1 MALTLQDSGFREA
14 GQPAD
19 RHADRVLGVVR
30 SGFHESAN
38 DLVTRSWSRCLNE
51 YRLHPDKPRDPTVIA
66 RAALEERR
74 ARRADVIDCARY
86 EMTTLYQQLAD
97 NESAVVLTDTDGV
110 IVHMVSSP
118 EFAAEVGPLGL
129 RAGGMWS
136 ETEAGTN
143 GMGTCL
149 AAASPVSV
157 RREEHFF
164 TQFTQ
169 LTCSAVPVFDPSGE
183 IVGALDVTSR
193 SSLMQQHL
201 LVLLG
206 MTARMIENRLIDQQ
220 FRNAHPLHFHS
231 RPEFVYTLHEGKLA
245 VGDDGQILAANRSAL
260 FQLGLHSMDE
270 IRSRRIEDLFQTSLA
285 DMLQRSASSSFHP
298 VVTYRANAA
307 LRFFAVARRPA
318 SDADAPTGTASSV
331 GSSITIPPLRA
342 QARSVAAR
350 PLANAVVAGP
360 SSSGASTTASTFED
374 PRLVA
379 QLDTARRVIA
389 RRTPVLLCGETGS
402 GKEVF
407 ARALHD
413 ASPHAAGAFVAINCA
428 SLPETLIESEL
439 FGYRAGAFT
448 GAQRT
453 GRRGKILQADGGTL
467 FLDEIADMPLELQAR
482 LLRVLDERRVTP
494 LGTEETHAVDFQLI
508 SASHRQLPALV
519 REGRFREDL
528 YYRLAGIEV
537 QLPALRERSDKR
549 ELIRGVLLSEGGADA
564 SLSADAERLLMEH
577 PWPGNIRQLGHVLR
591 TAAALA
597 DGQPITREHLPSMTV
612 VLQGNGG
619 RPAQAGSMA
628 NGAGNGIGH
637 GMHNGSVHGM
647 ANGNS
652 NGASNG
658 SGSNGGVGGTSG
670 AHMGAA
676 YGSGA
681 PGAGNGSVSS
691 SGYGSNIDSP
701 YASPAHPASH
711 EASATSDEPHGDN
724 AACPVK
730 LNPIQ
735 ANERQVLLQMLE
747 QHRWNVSNVAKAL
760 DVSRNTLYR
769 KLHKL
774 HIQISHP
781 EPGW

>member
-1 MALTLQDSGFREA
+1 MALTLQDAGLREA

-19 RHADRVLGVVR
+19 RHADRVLDVVR
-30 SGFHESAN
+30 SGFHEQAN
-38 DLVTRSWSRCLNE
+38 DVVMRSWSRCLNE
-51 YRLHPDKPRDPTVIA
+51 YRLHPDKPRDPTVLA

-149 AAASPVSV
+149 ASASPVSV
-157 RREEHFF
+157 RREDHFF

-331 GSSITIPPLRA
+331 GSSITIPPPRA
-342 QARSVAAR
+342 PARGVATR
-350 PLANAVVAGP
+350 PMTGVVANP
-360 SSSGASTTASTFED
+360 SPTSASTTTSTFED
-374 PRLVA
+374 PRLIA

-577 PWPGNIRQLGHVLR
+577 SWPGNIRQLGHVLR

-597 DGQPITREHLPSMTV
+597 DGQMITREHLPSMSV
-612 VLQGNGG
+612 NLQANGV
-619 RPAQAGSMA
+619 RPAHAVPMA
-628 NGAGNGIGH
+628 NGSGNGAGVGMNASAHAPAH
-637 GMHNGSVHGM
+637 GSM
-647 ANGNS
+647 
-652 NGASNG
+652 NGAS
-658 SGSNGGVGGTSG
+658 
-670 AHMGAA
+670 HAA
-676 YGSGA
+676 M
-681 PGAGNGSVSS
+681 
-691 SGYGSNIDSP
+691 IDP
-701 YASPAHPASH
+701 MP
-711 EASATSDEPHGDN
+711 SAAMPFQPNAASDEARGDN
-724 AACPVK
+724 APCPVK

>member
-1 MALTLQDSGFREA
+1 MALTLRHA
-14 GQPAD
+14 GRPAD
-19 RHADRVLGVVR
+19 PHADHILEVVR
-30 SGFHESAN
+30 SGLHDPAN
-38 DLVTRSWSRCLNE
+38 DVMMRSWTRCLNE
-51 YRLHPDKPRDPTVIA
+51 YRLHPDKPHVPAVIA

-74 ARRADVIDCARY
+74 SRRADVIDCARY

-97 NESAVVLTDTDGV
+97 NETAVVLTDTDGV

-129 RAGGMWS
+129 RAGGIWS

-149 AAASPVSV
+149 AAASPVCV
-157 RREEHFF
+157 RREDHFF

-169 LTCSAVPVFDPSGE
+169 LTCSAVPVFDPSGN
-183 IVGALDVTSR
+183 IVAALDVTSR

-206 MTARMIENRLIDQQ
+206 MTARMIENRLIDLQ

-245 VGDDGQILAANRSAL
+245 VDADGRILAANRSAL
-260 FQLGLHSMDE
+260 FQLGLQSMDE

-318 SDADAPTGTASSV
+318 SDAAAPAAASLPLPARAPARTAAGTA
-331 GSSITIPPLRA
+331 A
-342 QARSVAAR
+342 
-350 PLANAVVAGP
+350 LAV
-360 SSSGASTTASTFED
+360 STFED

-407 ARALHD
+407 ARALHS

-494 LGTEETHAVDFQLI
+494 LGTEDTHAVDFQLI
-508 SASHRQLPALV
+508 SASHRNLLALV

-537 QLPALRERSDKR
+537 QMPALRDRSDR
-549 ELIRGVLLSEGGADA
+549 LELIGAMLSAEAGPDA
-564 SLSADAERLLMEH
+564 SLSPEAERMLMEH
-577 PWPGNIRQLGHVLR
+577 NWPGNIRQLGHVLR

-597 DGQPITREHLPSMTV
+597 DGGPITRKHLPSLAATTAPAH
-612 VLQGNGG
+612 GRPPAAAANGG
-619 RPAQAGSMA
+619 SADLAQPAPAPGSA
-628 NGAGNGIGH
+628 NDGAGDNG
-637 GMHNGSVHGM
+637 
-647 ANGNS
+647 
-652 NGASNG
+652 
-658 SGSNGGVGGTSG
+658 
-670 AHMGAA
+670 
-676 YGSGA
+676 
-681 PGAGNGSVSS
+681 P
-691 SGYGSNIDSP
+691 
-701 YASPAHPASH
+701 
-711 EASATSDEPHGDN
+711 
-724 AACPVK
+724 CPVK

-735 ANERQVLLQMLE
+735 ANERQMLLQMLE

-769 KLHKL
+769 KIHKL
-774 HIQISHP
+774 QIEVSHS
-781 EPGW
+781 EPGP

>member
-1 MALTLQDSGFREA
+1 MAVTLHDAR
-14 GQPAD
+14 QPID
-19 RHADRVLGVVR
+19 RHADHVLDVVR
-30 SGFHESAN
+30 SGFHDPAN
-38 DLVTRSWSRCLNE
+38 DVVMRSWSRCLNE
-51 YRLHPDKPRDPTVIA
+51 YRLHPDKPREPTVVA
-66 RAALEERR
+66 RVALEERR

-118 EFAAEVGPLGL
+118 EFATEVGPLGL
-129 RAGGMWS
+129 RAGGIWS

-149 AAASPVSV
+149 AAARPVSV
-157 RREEHFF
+157 RREDHFF

-169 LTCSAVPVFDPSGE
+169 LTCSAVPVFDPSGD
-183 IVGALDVTSR
+183 IVAVLDVSSR
-193 SSLMQQHL
+193 SELMQQHL

-245 VGDDGQILAANRSAL
+245 VGDDGRILAANRSAL
-260 FQLGLHSMDE
+260 FQLGLQSMDE
-270 IRSRRIEDLFQTSLA
+270 IRSRRIEDVFQTSLA

-307 LRFFAVARRPA
+307 ARFFAVARRPA
-318 SDADAPTGTASSV
+318 SGADAPAGVSSSA
-331 GSSITIPPLRA
+331 GS
-342 QARSVAAR
+342 SVAAPAR
-350 PLANAVVAGP
+350 AQPRVAAARAAAV
-360 SSSGASTTASTFED
+360 GASLTSTFKD

-379 QLDTARRVIA
+379 QLDIARRVIA

-413 ASPHAAGAFVAINCA
+413 ASPHAAGEFVAINCA
-428 SLPETLIESEL
+428 SLPENLIESEL

-508 SASHRQLPALV
+508 SASHRHLPALV

-549 ELIRGVLLSEGGADA
+549 ELIRGVLATEGGADA
-564 SLSADAERLLMEH
+564 ILSPEAERLLLEH

-591 TAAALA
+591 SAAALA
-597 DGQPITREHLPSMTV
+597 DGKPITREHLPSLAV
-612 VLQGNGG
+612 NLQLHVRSPGHMGNG
-619 RPAQAGSMA
+619 AQAGNA
-628 NGAGNGIGH
+628 GGAEGA
-637 GMHNGSVHGM
+637 VHGP
-647 ANGNS
+647 GD
-652 NGASNG
+652 
-658 SGSNGGVGGTSG
+658 
-670 AHMGAA
+670 AHA
-676 YGSGA
+676 
-681 PGAGNGSVSS
+681 
-691 SGYGSNIDSP
+691 
-701 YASPAHPASH
+701 
-711 EASATSDEPHGDN
+711 DN
-724 AACPVK
+724 AACPIK

-735 ANERQVLLQMLE
+735 TNERQVLLQMLE

-774 HIQISHP
+774 HVEISHP
-781 EPGW
+781 EHGQ

>member
-1 MALTLQDSGFREA
+1 MALTLRNA
-14 GQPAD
+14 GHQAD
-19 RHADRVLGVVR
+19 RHADHVLDVVR
-30 SGFHESAN
+30 SGFHERTN
-38 DLVTRSWSRCLNE
+38 DVVTRSWSRCLNE
-51 YRLHPDKPRDPTVIA
+51 YRLHPDKPREPTVIA
-66 RAALEERR
+66 RVALEERC

-97 NESAVVLTDTDGV
+97 VESAVVLTDTDGV

-118 EFAAEVGPLGL
+118 EFAAEVAPLGL

-149 AAASPVSV
+149 VAGSPVSV
-157 RREEHFF
+157 RRDDHFF

-169 LTCSAVPVFDPSGE
+169 LTCSAVPVFDPSGQ
-183 IVGALDVTSR
+183 IVAVLDVTSR

-206 MTARMIENRLIDQQ
+206 MTARMIENRLIDQR
-220 FRNAHPLHFHS
+220 FRSAHPLHFHS

-245 VGDDGQILAANRSAL
+245 VGDDGRILAANRSAL
-260 FQLGLHSMDE
+260 FQLGLTSMDE

-318 SDADAPTGTASSV
+318 SDADAPA
-331 GSSITIPPLRA
+331 GSLPPAAASITPPTRA
-342 QARSVAAR
+342 PARLAAPVR
-350 PLANAVVAGP
+350 AVPAP
-360 SSSGASTTASTFED
+360 STFED

-407 ARALHD
+407 ARALHN
-413 ASPHAAGAFVAINCA
+413 ASPHAAGEFVAINCA
-428 SLPETLIESEL
+428 SLPENLIESEL

-494 LGTEETHAVDFQLI
+494 LGTEETHAVDFQLV
-508 SASHRQLPALV
+508 SASHRNLPALV

-528 YYRLAGIEV
+528 YYRLAGIEM
-537 QLPALRERSDKR
+537 QLPALRDRSDKR
-549 ELIRGVLLSEGGADA
+549 ELIRSVLAAEGGPDA
-564 SLSADAERLLMEH
+564 ALSAEAERLLMEH
-577 PWPGNIRQLGHVLR
+577 SWPGNIRQLGHVLR
-591 TAAALA
+591 SAAALA
-597 DGQPITREHLPSMTV
+597 DGKTITREHLPSMAV
-612 VLQGNGG
+612 NLQSSMA
-619 RPAQAGSMA
+619 RQSAQA
-628 NGAGNGIGH
+628 
-637 GMHNGSVHGM
+637 
-647 ANGNS
+647 
-652 NGASNG
+652 
-658 SGSNGGVGGTSG
+658 
-670 AHMGAA
+670 AA
-676 YGSGA
+676 A
-681 PGAGNGSVSS
+681 
-691 SGYGSNIDSP
+691 
-701 YASPAHPASH
+701 
-711 EASATSDEPHGDN
+711 ASAANAWEAVAAPPATASVASAAASAADDAHADN
-724 AACPVK
+724 ATCPVK

-774 HIQISHP
+774 HVRISHP
-781 EPGW
+781 EQGCAGT

>member
-1 MALTLQDSGFREA
+1 MALTLRNA
-14 GQPAD
+14 VHAAD
-19 RHADRVLGVVR
+19 RHADRVLDVVR
-30 SGFHESAN
+30 GGFHEETN
-38 DLVTRSWSRCLNE
+38 DVVMRSWGRCLNE
-51 YRLHPDKPRDPTVIA
+51 YRLHPDKLCDPTVLA
-66 RAALEERR
+66 RVALEERQMR
-74 ARRADVIDCARY
+74 CADVIDCARY

-97 NESAVVLTDTDGV
+97 SDSAVVLTDTHGV

-129 RAGGMWS
+129 RAGGIWS

-157 RREEHFF
+157 RREDHFF

-169 LTCSAVPVFDPSGE
+169 LTCSAVPVFDPAGD
-183 IVGALDVTSR
+183 IVAVLDVSSR

-206 MTARMIENRLIDQQ
+206 MTARMIENRLIDQR
-220 FRNAHPLHFHS
+220 FRTAHPLHFHS

-245 VGDDGQILAANRSAL
+245 VGDDGRILAANRSAL
-260 FQLGLHSMDE
+260 FQLGVQSMDE
-270 IRSRRIEDLFQTSLA
+270 IRTRHIEDLFQTSLA

-318 SDADAPTGTASSV
+318 SDADAPAGAPASH
-331 GSSITIPPLRA
+331 G
-342 QARSVAAR
+342 AA
-350 PLANAVVAGP
+350 LKT
-360 SSSGASTTASTFED
+360 SLTTASLTTTSRAPSRLPAARAAPGGSTPAATFED
-374 PRLVA
+374 PNLAA
-379 QLDTARRVIA
+379 QFDTARRVIA

-467 FLDEIADMPLELQAR
+467 FLDEIADMPVELQAR

-494 LGTEETHAVDFQLI
+494 LGTEETHAVDFQLV
-508 SASHRQLPALV
+508 SASHHNLPTLV

-537 QLPALRERSDKR
+537 QLPALRDRSDR
-549 ELIRGVLLSEGGADA
+549 RAVIRDVLACEGGTDA
-564 SLSADAERLLMEH
+564 ILSPEAERLLMEH
-577 PWPGNIRQLGHVLR
+577 AWPGNIRQLGHVLR
-591 TAAALA
+591 TAAALS
-597 DGQPITREHLPSMTV
+597 DGQPITREHLPSMAINLQPISARQTV
-612 VLQGNGG
+612 
-619 RPAQAGSMA
+619 PATLDQ
-628 NGAGNGIGH
+628 
-637 GMHNGSVHGM
+637 
-647 ANGNS
+647 
-652 NGASNG
+652 
-658 SGSNGGVGGTSG
+658 
-670 AHMGAA
+670 
-676 YGSGA
+676 
-681 PGAGNGSVSS
+681 
-691 SGYGSNIDSP
+691 
-701 YASPAHPASH
+701 PAS
-711 EASATSDEPHGDN
+711 AAVATAFQAAAHDDHGDN
-724 AACPVK
+724 APCPVK

-735 ANERQVLLQMLE
+735 ANERLVLLQMLE

-774 HIQISHP
+774 NIQISHP
-781 EPGW
+781 EPHG